1 MKILNKNS
9 IEELVNNFLKNY
21 STKKYNSEEVFEEF
35 LKYIYFSFDSIVNN
49 KLLVKDKY
57 IRTRKNYL
65 EYITNN
71 KRKIIS
77 YICNNRIK

>member
-9 IEELVNNFLKNY
+9 IEELVNNFLKSY

-65 EYITNN
+65 EYIINN

>member
-21 STKKYNSEEVFEEF
+21 SVKKYSSEEVFEEF
-35 LKYIYFSFDSIVNN
+35 LKYIYFSFDSIINN
-49 KLLVKDKY
+49 KSLVKDKY
-57 IRTRKNYL
+57 IRTKKNYL
-65 EYITNN
+65 EYIINN